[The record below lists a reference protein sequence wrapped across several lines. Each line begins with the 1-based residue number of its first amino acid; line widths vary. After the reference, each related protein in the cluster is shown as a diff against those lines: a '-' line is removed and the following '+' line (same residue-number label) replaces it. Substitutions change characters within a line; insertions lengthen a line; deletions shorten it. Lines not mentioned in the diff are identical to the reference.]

1 MQKKNR
7 EEDVELFSP
16 LLDEPYM
23 DMKET
28 CAEKEARARE
38 KAL

>member
-1 MQKKNR
+1 MWNC
-7 EEDVELFSP
+7 FPP
-16 LLDEPYM
+16 LVDEPYM

-28 CAEKEARARE
+28 CAEKEDRARE